1 MISIVLSVLG
11 STAVFGFITFLIQ
24 RRDEKKND
32 LGNIKDKIEKIERDQ
47 CRIQLMMLINHFPKN
62 KSEILAVAEHYFT
75 ELEGN
80 WYMSEIFSEYCS
92 EHDIECPI
100 WLRRD

>member
-62 KSEILAVAEHYFT
+62 KSEILSVAEHYFT

>member
-62 KSEILAVAEHYFT
+62 KSEILSVAEHYFC
-75 ELEGN
+75 ELNGN
-80 WYMSEIFSEYCS
+80 WYMSEIFNEYCT
-92 EHDIECPI
+92 EHDIEIPS